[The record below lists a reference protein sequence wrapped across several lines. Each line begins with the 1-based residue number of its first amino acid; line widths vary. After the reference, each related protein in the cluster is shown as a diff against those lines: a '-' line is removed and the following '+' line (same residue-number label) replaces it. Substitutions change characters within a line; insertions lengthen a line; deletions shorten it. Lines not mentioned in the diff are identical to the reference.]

1 MYKHSVTTL
10 SAHLARL
17 ENVHGVQE
25 LVNQDEQAS
34 VTDES
39 RTSTGTSVEDNVYG
53 GDNATRGI
61 CLGDIVDFQD
71 IKKGLSVCLDQFE
84 DLLPQEDETS
94 RAQRLVVAICWKKWK
109 KPEIVTQL
117 DLEGAKVGDVV
128 VAVFEKLIHD
138 GYDKCDKIDGEVW
151 IVDLQRGVNVDGKPI
166 YCADLEV
173 R

>member
-39 RTSTGTSVEDNVYG
+39 RTSTGTSVEDNVWVH
-53 GDNATRGI
+53 TL
-61 CLGDIVDFQD
+61 LGSVWKHTVDFQD